1 MSSSSRIPIISLYG
15 NLIVP
20 IQGAIGDKAMSLLS
34 DDVARA
40 IDSDTARG
48 LVIDVSGISMM
59 DSFVTRNIRD
69 LALTARLMGIP
80 AILSGLQPAVAITLI
95 EMGLDI
101 QGLETTLNLERA
113 LERMV
118 QLRADEHANQRSFDA
133 AV

>member
-1 MSSSSRIPIISLYG
+1 VSNYRIPIIRLYG

-20 IQGAIGDKAMSLLS
+20 IQGAIGDYVMALLG

-48 LVIDVSGISMM
+48 LIIDVSGITIM

-69 LALTARLMGIP
+69 LALTARLMGI
-80 AILSGLQPAVAITLI
+80 ATIVSGLGPAVAVTLI

-113 LERMV
+113 MERLS
-118 QLRADEHANQRSFDA
+118 QLRAQDDALDREFDV

>member
-1 MSSSSRIPIISLYG
+1 MTVSRIPIISLYG

-20 IQGAIGDKAMSLLS
+20 VQGAISDKVMTQLS

-48 LVIDVSGISMM
+48 LIIDVSGIALM

-113 LERMV
+113 LERLV
-118 QLRADEHANQRSFDA
+118 QLRAEADSFTRDLD
-133 AV
+133 VPV

>member
-1 MSSSSRIPIISLYG
+1 VIIARVPIISLYG

-20 IQGAIGDKAMSLLS
+20 IQGAVGDQLMAQLS
-34 DDVARA
+34 DDVSRA
-40 IDSDTARG
+40 IDRDTARG
-48 LVIDVSGISMM
+48 LIIDVSAISLM

-80 AILSGLQPAVAITLI
+80 TIVSGLQPAVAVTLI

-113 LERMV
+113 LERLH
-118 QLRADEHANQRSFDA
+118 QLRAQEQDVQGFD
-133 AV
+133 VFV

>member
-1 MSSSSRIPIISLYG
+1 MSIARVPIISLYG

-20 IQGAIGDKAMSLLS
+20 IQGAVGDQLMAQLS

-48 LVIDVSGISMM
+48 LIIDVSAISLM

-80 AILSGLQPAVAITLI
+80 TIVSGLQPAVAVTLI

-113 LERMV
+113 IERLTV
-118 QLRADEHANQRSFDA
+118 LRAEEEQVQGFDGLI
-133 AV
+133 